1 MIFYIIYYS
10 IQHFITSTMN
20 SLVNTNSYKFI
31 ARDPVAII
39 NKTTPDG
46 SMRPIALFSVEI
58 PRTGAVL
65 MPHMMKSSFTI
76 YNDDDTVRKVIHK
89 NIHDPCGNPYGS
101 VTHGL
106 LEVPCFSVYDP
117 DNVVADISH
126 NLYEKKTRNGK
137 GAFAGD
143 PMEEIIS
150 FFDTDIKSGN
160 IKSYTFTTS
169 ALLFKGVDTAGKDI
183 LEPIYSSMGDDEGDY
198 GDDEDDGQL
207 SRTVTHYDSADFDAE
222 LQMVRKQAADMAE
235 ADYHI
240 NREDTT
246 DLNLTEIPS
255 R

>member
-1 MIFYIIYYS
+1 
-10 IQHFITSTMN
+10 MN
-20 SLVNTNSYKFI
+20 SLVNTSNYKFI

-39 NKTTPDG
+39 NKTALDG

-65 MPHMMKSSFTI
+65 MKHMMKSSFTI

-117 DNVVADISH
+117 NNVVADISH

-137 GAFAGD
+137 GAFTSD
-143 PMEEIIS
+143 PMEEIIG
-150 FFDTDIKSGN
+150 FFDADVKSGN

-169 ALLFKGVDTAGKDI
+169 ALLFKGIDTAGKDI
-183 LEPIYSSMGDDEGDY
+183 LEPIYSSMSDDGDGDDYGQDD
-198 GDDEDDGQL
+198 GDDDGLL
-207 SRTVTHYDSADFDAE
+207 SRTVTHYESADFDAE
-222 LQMVRKQAADMAE
+222 LQMVRKQAADLAE
-235 ADYHI
+235 ADYHTT
-240 NREDTT
+240 REEST
-246 DLNLTEIPS
+246 DLNLTEIPT

>member
-1 MIFYIIYYS
+1 
-10 IQHFITSTMN
+10 MN
-20 SLVNTNSYKFI
+20 SLVNTKNYKFI

-89 NIHDPCGNPYGS
+89 NIHDPCGDPYGS

-106 LEVPCFSVYDP
+106 LEVPCFSEYDP

-160 IKSYTFTTS
+160 IQSYTFTTS
-169 ALLFKGVDTAGKDI
+169 AHLFKGVDTNGKDI
-183 LEPIYSSMGDDEGDY
+183 LEPIYSSMGDDGDDY

-235 ADYHI
+235 ADYHTT
-240 NREDTT
+240 REDTT
-246 DLNLTEIPS
+246 DLNLTEIPT